1 MIAATYFDGR
11 SARAQPVRVTVS
23 AGQLLAAPESGQLL
37 RFPLSSLRVQE
48 PFRNVPLR
56 IELGGGALIEAV
68 DSQALRQML
77 ADAGVSA
84 TKRLALHYSWA
95 WATGSIAAILL
106 LIWGAYVWLLPV
118 AARHAIALVPASV
131 EQKLGDSVWP
141 SIDTDMFNPSIVDTE
156 RQQRLREQLANLA
169 RQLPDPPPWQ
179 LEFRSSKEGP
189 NAFAIPGGRI
199 VVTDQLIA
207 RASSD
212 EAVLGVLAHE
222 LGHVYERHSL
232 RLVAQSM
239 AVSAVLSVWFG
250 DFSMLLVAIPSSM
263 ASMSYS
269 RGFEHDADTFAIDL
283 MRRAGLS
290 TRPMADLLESLD
302 PATAGDGRAA
312 APAATWWSTHPMTA
326 DRLARLR
333 AY

>member
-1 MIAATYFDGR
+1 MISATYFDGR
-11 SARAQPVRVTVS
+11 IARAQPVRVTVS
-23 AGQLLAAPESGQLL
+23 AGQLLVALESDQVL
-37 RFPLSSLRVQE
+37 RFPLSALRVQE

-68 DSQALRQML
+68 DGQALKQML

-84 TKRLALHYSWA
+84 ARRVPLHYSWA
-95 WATGSIAAILL
+95 WATGSIAAVLL
-106 LIWGAYVWLLPV
+106 LIWAAYVWLLPV
-118 AARHAIALVPASV
+118 AARQAIALVPASV
-131 EQKLGDSVWP
+131 EQKIGDSVWP
-141 SIDTDMFNPSIVDTE
+141 SIDTDMFNPTIVGAD
-156 RQQRLREQLANLA
+156 RQQRLREQFANLA
-169 RQLPDPPPWQ
+169 RLLPDPPAWQ
-179 LEFRSSKEGP
+179 LEFRSGKEGP

-232 RLVAQSM
+232 RLIAQSM
-239 AVSAVLSVWFG
+239 ALSAVLSVWFG
-250 DFSMLLVAIPSSM
+250 DFSALLVAVPTSM

-302 PATAGDGRAA
+302 PATAGDGKSA
-312 APAATWWSTHPMTA
+312 APSATWWSTHPMTA
-326 DRLARLR
+326 ERLARLR
-333 AY
+333 AR

>member
-11 SARAQPVRVTVS
+11 SARAQPVRVAISTGHLVV
-23 AGQLLAAPESGQLL
+23 ALESDQVL
-37 RFPLSSLRVQE
+37 RFPLVSLHVQE

-56 IELGGGALIEAV
+56 IELGGGAMIEAV
-68 DSQALRQML
+68 DSQVLKDLL
-77 ADAGVSA
+77 ASAGVSSA
-84 TKRLALHYSWA
+84 LRTPLHYSWA
-95 WATGSIAAILL
+95 WAGGSIAAVLL
-106 LIWGAYVWLLPV
+106 LIWTAYVWLLPV
-118 AARHAIALVPASV
+118 AARQAVALVPASI
-131 EQKLGDSVWP
+131 EQTIGDSAWP
-141 SIDTDMFNPSIVDTE
+141 SIEQEMFNPTIIAAE
-156 RQQRLREQLANLA
+156 RQQRLREQLTNLA
-169 RQLPDPPPWQ
+169 QLLPDPPPWQ
-179 LEFRSSKEGP
+179 LEFRAGKDGP

-232 RLVAQSM
+232 RLIAQSM

-250 DFSMLLVAIPSSM
+250 DFSTLLVAIPASM

-302 PATAGDGRAA
+302 PATAGNGNPSAA
-312 APAATWWSTHPMTA
+312 NATWWSTHPMTA
-326 DRLARLR
+326 ERLARLR
-333 AY
+333 AH